1 MLWNSR
7 RHKNLVGNFSCH
19 LKKCEEDWTSF
30 SHFLLS
36 KLIEKSKKGTPQYKR
51 QKMEKMSAF
60 LKMMN
65 EEWHQRKPFKM
76 SDLGK
81 LFSTTF
87 AEWYR
92 KDPFR
97 ESAVIAYYAVFSIP
111 GLLVLIVTI
120 AGYFFDKDTVNQNII
135 GEITQTMG
143 ANTAAEI
150 KSMLTNASQSKSTVL
165 GSMLGILTILIG
177 ATGVFVELQKSFNVI
192 WAVKVVPK
200 RGIIP
205 ILRARL
211 FSFGLIMAIAF
222 LLTISLVVST
232 ALEAMSNWIKVDSSE
247 LMIVA
252 FRTLNFIISLVVIS
266 TLFGLMFKILP
277 DAEIKWKHV
286 WLGSLVTGFLF
297 TIGKMGL
304 AYYFGKTNP
313 ASVYGA
319 AGSVI
324 LMLLWVSYSSMIMFF
339 GAEFTA
345 AYANLYSK
353 DGVAPSEIA
362 KVDKEAASQKL

>member
-1 MLWNSR
+1 M
-7 RHKNLVGNFSCH
+7 
-19 LKKCEEDWTSF
+19 
-30 SHFLLS
+30 
-36 KLIEKSKKGTPQYKR
+36 
-51 QKMEKMSAF
+51 F
-60 LKMMN
+60 LKSTTVSALFKTMY
-65 EEWHQRKPFKM
+65 EEWHQRHPFQIR
-76 SDLGK
+76 DLGR

-87 AEWYR
+87 SEWYR

-97 ESAVIAYYAVFSIP
+97 ESAVIAYYAIFSIP

-135 GEITQTMG
+135 GEIAKTMG

-150 KSMLTNASQSKSTVL
+150 KGMLTNATQSKSTLV
-165 GSMLGILTILIG
+165 GSIIGISTILIG
-177 ATGVFVELQKSFNVI
+177 ATGVFVELQKTFNVI

-200 RGIIP
+200 RGILP
-205 ILRARL
+205 ILKARL

-247 LMIVA
+247 LMIMV
-252 FRTLNFIISLVVIS
+252 LKIINFIISLAVIS

-277 DAEIKWKHV
+277 DAEIRWKHV

-319 AGSVI
+319 AGSII

-345 AYANLYSK
+345 TYATLYSQ

-362 KVDKEAASQKL
+362 KVDVAAKNDKIENIGEVLNITDVKTAPKV